1 MSALFAPINL
11 RGVALANRLMV
22 SPMCQYSADNG
33 AATAWHTM
41 HLGTLACSGAALLC
55 LEATAVESEGRITP
69 ADLGLWDDR
78 TEAALKPVIDTIR
91 YYSNAAVA
99 IQLAHAGRKASC
111 RVPWEGGEQIPP
123 AMNGWAPHAPSALAF
138 KGSDRVPRAL
148 DEAGL
153 ERVRSAFVAAAR
165 RAARLGIDAIEI
177 HAAHGYL
184 LHEFLS
190 PLANQRTDHY
200 GGSLGN
206 RVRFPLEI
214 FEAVRAVFPADRPI
228 GVRVSASDWM
238 AGGWEI
244 EQTVTLSRE
253 LKARGAD
260 WVTASSGG
268 TSPAQRIPLAPRY
281 QVPFAQAI
289 RERTGVNTIAVGLI
303 TEPRQAEQILS
314 SGEADMIAL
323 ARGMLYDPRWGWH
336 AAAALG
342 ARVDAP
348 PQYWRAPPHAHKDLF
363 LQPQ

>member
-1 MSALFAPINL
+1 MSALFAPIKL
-11 RGVALANRLMV
+11 RGVALANRIMV
-22 SPMCQYSADNG
+22 SPMCQYSANEG
-33 AATAWHTM
+33 AATAWHTT
-41 HLGTLACSGAALLC
+41 HLGTLAASGAGLLC
-55 LEATAVESEGRITP
+55 IEATAVEAEGRITP

-78 TEAALKPVIDTIR
+78 TEAALKPVVDTVR
-91 YYSNAAVA
+91 YYSKVAIA

-111 RVPWEGGEQIPP
+111 RVPWEGGEQIPLD
-123 AMNGWAPHAPSALAF
+123 MHGWTPHAPSALAF
-138 KGSDRVPRAL
+138 KHSDRAPRGL

-153 ERVRSAFVAAAR
+153 ARVRNAFVAAAR

-200 GGSLGN
+200 GGSLEN
-206 RVRFPLEI
+206 RLRFPLEI
-214 FEAVRAVFPADRPI
+214 FEAVRAVFPANRPV

-244 EQTVTLSRE
+244 EQTVVLARE

-268 TSPAQRIPLAPRY
+268 TSPAQKISLVPGY
-281 QVPFAQAI
+281 QVPFARTI

-303 TEPRQAEQILS
+303 TEPRQAEQILT
-314 SGEADMIAL
+314 SGEADVIAL

-336 AAAALG
+336 AAAELG

-363 LQPQ
+363 LQSL

>member
-1 MSALFAPINL
+1 MSALFAPIKL
-11 RGVALANRLMV
+11 RGVVLANRLMV
-22 SPMCQYSADNG
+22 SPMCQYSADAG

-41 HLGTLACSGAALLC
+41 HLGTLACSGAAFLC
-55 LEATAVESEGRITP
+55 LEATAVEAEGRITP

-78 TEAALKPVIDTIR
+78 TEAALKIVIDTLR
-91 YYSNAAVA
+91 YYSKAAVA

-111 RVPWEGGEQIPP
+111 RVPWEGGEQLSLE
-123 AMNGWAPHAPSALAF
+123 MNGWTPHAPSALAF
-138 KGSDRVPRAL
+138 KQSDRAPRAL

-153 ERVRSAFVAAAR
+153 DRVRKAFVAAAR

-184 LHEFLS
+184 LHEILS
-190 PLANQRTDHY
+190 PLANQRTDRY
-200 GGSLGN
+200 GGSLEN
-206 RVRFPLEI
+206 RLRFPLEI
-214 FEAVRAVFPADRPI
+214 FDAVRAAFPAERPV

-244 EQTVTLSRE
+244 EQTVTLACE
-253 LKARGAD
+253 LKARGVD

-268 TSPAQRIPLAPRY
+268 TSPAQQIPLEPGY
-281 QVPFAQAI
+281 QIPFARTI
-289 RERTGVNTIAVGLI
+289 RDRAGVNTIAVGLI
-303 TEPRQAEQILS
+303 TEPRQAQQILS

-323 ARGMLYDPRWGWH
+323 ARGLLYDPRWGWH

-342 ARVDAP
+342 ARIDAP

-363 LQPQ
+363 RQSL